1 MADDQD
7 TNERL
12 TVENLCIGYQ
22 QRRSHTPRVLAR
34 DIAFQVQLGQCL
46 VILGPNGAG
55 KTTLLRTLLGL
66 QTPLAG
72 SIRFSG
78 RDAGDFSLRER
89 ARWLAYVPQARKF
102 EFAFRVIDLVAMGAA
117 PRLTS
122 LAMPSEHDYQLAHA
136 SLEQLGIAHLTDAEE
151 PKLSG
156 GEQQLV
162 LLARAL
168 TQRSRFLLL
177 DEPTASL
184 DLKNQQRVL
193 DQVTA
198 LARTGLGVIMI
209 SHAPAH
215 AFRCAT
221 HVALFGRDG
230 QFSVGDVDSMLTEER
245 LSAVYEIPVRILTQ
259 VTARGV
265 LRTCLPEI
273 PT

>member
-1 MADDQD
+1 MTHEHDQP
-7 TNERL
+7 L
-12 TVENLCIGYQ
+12 TVEDLCIGYP
-22 QRRSHTPRVLAR
+22 QRRARSARVLAR
-34 DIAFQVQLGQCL
+34 DIAFQVELGQCL

-66 QTPLAG
+66 QAPIAG
-72 SIRFSG
+72 RVRFAG
-78 RDAGDFSLRER
+78 RDASDFSLRER

-102 EFAFRVIDLVAMGAA
+102 EFAFRVIDLVAMGSA
-117 PRLTS
+117 PRLSS
-122 LAMPSEHDYQLAHA
+122 LAMPSEGDYVLAHA
-136 SLEQLGIAHLTDAEE
+136 SLEQLGIAHLAEAEE

-193 DQVTA
+193 SQVA
-198 LARTGLGVIMI
+198 VLARAGLGVIMI

-215 AFRCAT
+215 AFSCAT

-259 VTARGV
+259 VTAQGV
-265 LRTCLPEI
+265 LRTCLPESL
-273 PT
+273 T